1 MPRPSPAAPVLSGGA
16 ITLGLAAAGAALVGL
31 LMLAGHSPPADYQAM
46 RAHALARLT
55 DADLRRI
62 DAEAR
67 ASYARDYAAAEAAD
81 REARRRRVEERRGC
95 DDPAMQL
102 RNPAAC
108 TVSFFEFQ
116 PFDPIIASVPQR
128 IEMAIL
134 GVCAL
139 GSPTVR
145 EARRMR
151 CLP

>member
-1 MPRPSPAAPVLSGGA
+1 MDEARARPLAGGL
-16 ITLGLAAAGAALVGL
+16 ITLGLVAAGAAVIGL
-31 LMLAGHSPPADYQAM
+31 IMLAGHSPRADYQAM
-46 RAHALARLT
+46 RAHALSRLT

-67 ASYARDYAAAEAAD
+67 AGYARDYAAGEVAD

-95 DDPAMQL
+95 DDPAVRL
-102 RNPAAC
+102 RNPNGC
-108 TVSFFEFQ
+108 TMSLFEFE

-139 GSPTVR
+139 GPFTVR
-145 EARRMR
+145 EARRLR